1 MSRPP
6 ILAMAL
12 TLLAGC
18 QVYPSPPGLEPLEQP
33 RALEAAPPRVNATI
47 PSVRSRGDF
56 EARGVATTPVVES
69 PAVPGAT
76 GQPGEITLNF
86 VDTDIREIART
97 ILGTTL
103 KLNYTIDPNVH
114 GTGSIET
121 ATPLPRSALLPAL
134 ETLLNENGATLV
146 EKNGIYAVVP
156 IAVGAA
162 SNRAAG
168 ANAVGAG
175 TQVVALRYAAAK
187 DLAKTLEP
195 FVAEGGKISADPGRN
210 ALLVRGDAAVRGTLI
225 SLIRAFDIDLLAGQ
239 SYALFPAGDSDPAK
253 LAGELEKVL
262 QAQGEGA
269 LAGIVRVLPMARVNA
284 VLVVSSQPRYIDAAK
299 RFVSLMHRAEDATA
313 RAWHVYY
320 VQNGQSTD
328 LELLLQRAF
337 TPRNVAPTGAPP
349 GETAPGAAQLTIG
362 GGRGPGGGTT
372 GFGGQGSTSGLGGAG
387 GGAGTTTGTGGGAT
401 GGAAGGLGTAIP
413 SAAPAP
419 EAGAGLPATEPLST
433 ETAPGPENRIRI
445 IANRRNNAL
454 LIYATPSEYTVIEG
468 MLRKIDI
475 IPLQVLIE
483 ATIAEVDLNDALQYG
498 TQFFFNVEKVANTLG
513 PSGAFN
519 PAFPTLGHLP
529 IPSTLPYFILSKSPN
544 FALAALSNVSKVKVL
559 SAPQVMVLDNEPAR
573 LQVGQQVPVLTGTAT
588 STLAANAPVVN
599 SVDYHSTGVIMQV
612 TPRVNSGG
620 LVTLDIAQEVSD
632 VAAAA
637 TNTVTGS
644 PTFNDQIFRTRVAVQ
659 DGQTVGM
666 AGLIRDNV
674 SEGNSGI
681 PLLKDIPILSAFL
694 STQNNSRMRTELLV
708 LITPHVVHDQRDA
721 RALTED
727 LRSQLINAGL
737 VPQQL
742 QRKGVPGLA
751 NPNGL

>member
-1 MSRPP
+1 MNRPP
-6 ILAMAL
+6 ILATAL

-33 RALEAAPPRVNATI
+33 QALEAAPPRVNATI
-47 PSVRSRGDF
+47 PSSRVRGDF
-56 EARGVATTPVVES
+56 EARGVATTPMVEP

-103 KLNYTIDPNVH
+103 KLNYTIDPNIH

-121 ATPLPRSALLPAL
+121 ATPLPRSALLPTL
-134 ETLLNENGATLV
+134 ETLLNENGATLI

-162 SNRAAG
+162 SNRVSTADAI
-168 ANAVGAG
+168 GAG

-195 FVAEGGKISADPGRN
+195 FVAEGGKVSADPGRN
-210 ALLVRGDAAVRGTLI
+210 ALLVRGDAAVRGTLV

-253 LAGELEKVL
+253 LAGELERVL

-320 VQNGQSTD
+320 VQNGQSAD

-337 TPRNVAPTGAPP
+337 TPRNVSPTGAPP
-349 GETAPGAAQLTIG
+349 GTTAPGADQLTIG
-362 GGRGPGGGTT
+362 GGRGPGGGTS
-372 GFGGQGSTSGLGGAG
+372 GFGGQGSTAGLGGGG
-387 GGAGTTTGTGGGAT
+387 GGAGATTGGGGTGG
-401 GGAAGGLGTAIP
+401 GGAAGGLGAAIP

-419 EAGAGLPATEPLST
+419 EAALPATEPLST
-433 ETAPGPENRIRI
+433 EAGAGPENRIRI

-454 LIYATPSEYTVIEG
+454 LIYATPSEYSVIEG

-498 TQFFFNVEKVANTLG
+498 TQFFFKVEHVANALG

-519 PAFPTLGHLP
+519 PAFPTLNHIP
-529 IPSTLPYFILSKSPN
+529 FPSTLPYFVLEKSPN
-544 FALAALSNVSKVKVL
+544 FALAALSSVSKIKVL

-573 LQVGQQVPVLTGTAT
+573 LQVGQQVPVLTGQISTAITVPTT
-588 STLAANAPVVN
+588 SNTI
-599 SVDYHSTGVIMQV
+599 DYHSTGVIMQV

-632 VAAAA
+632 VAPAA

-666 AGLIRDNV
+666 AGLIRDNA

-694 STQNNSRMRTELLV
+694 STQSNTRARTELLV

>member
-6 ILAMAL
+6 ILVMAL

-33 RALEAAPPRVNATI
+33 GALEAAPPRVNATI
-47 PSVRSRGDF
+47 PRVRSLGDF
-56 EARGVATTPVVES
+56 EARGVATTPVVEP
-69 PAVPGAT
+69 PAVAGAT

-103 KLNYTIDPNVH
+103 KLNYTIDPSVH

-121 ATPLPRSALLPAL
+121 AAPMPRSALLPAL

-162 SNRAAG
+162 SNRASA
-168 ANAVGAG
+168 ADAIGAG

-210 ALLVRGDAAVRGTLI
+210 ALLVRGDAAVRGTLT

-239 SYALFPAGDSDPAK
+239 SYAVFPAGDSDPAK
-253 LAGELEKVL
+253 LAGELERVL

-299 RFVSLMHRAEDATA
+299 RFVSLMQRAEDATA

-320 VQNGQSTD
+320 VQNGQSAD

-349 GETAPGAAQLTIG
+349 GATAPGADQLTIG
-362 GGRGPGGGTT
+362 GGRGPGGGTS
-372 GFGGQGSTSGLGGAG
+372 GFGGQGSTAGLGGAG
-387 GGAGTTTGTGGGAT
+387 GGAGAATGAT
-401 GGAAGGLGTAIP
+401 GGAGAAGGAGGLGAAIP

-419 EAGAGLPATEPLST
+419 EAALPATEPLST
-433 ETAPGPENRIRI
+433 EAGAGPENRIRI

-454 LIYATPSEYTVIEG
+454 LIYATPSEYGVIEG

-483 ATIAEVDLNDALQYG
+483 ATIAEITLNDQLQYG
-498 TQFFFNVEKVANTLG
+498 TQFFFKIAHVAETLG
-513 PSGAFN
+513 PL
-519 PAFPTLGHLP
+519 PTFPETFTGFALSKAP
-529 IPSTLPYFILSKSPN
+529 NFILK
-544 FALAALSNVSKVKVL
+544 ALSDITKVRVL
-559 SAPQVMVLDNEPAR
+559 SAPQ
-573 LQVGQQVPVLTGTAT
+573 
-588 STLAANAPVVN
+588 
-599 SVDYHSTGVIMQV
+599 
-612 TPRVNSGG
+612 
-620 LVTLDIAQEVSD
+620 
-632 VAAAA
+632 
-637 TNTVTGS
+637 
-644 PTFNDQIFRTRVAVQ
+644 
-659 DGQTVGM
+659 
-666 AGLIRDNV
+666 
-674 SEGNSGI
+674 
-681 PLLKDIPILSAFL
+681 
-694 STQNNSRMRTELLV
+694 LLV
-708 LITPHVVHDQRDA
+708 
-721 RALTED
+721 
-727 LRSQLINAGL
+727 
-737 VPQQL
+737 
-742 QRKGVPGLA
+742 
-751 NPNGL
+751 